1 MHLRT
6 DKPRLQINSLIE
18 QRNNMDAKQITAGF
32 LSGRL
37 DIAEYRRLF
46 DEGQELEVFLQKIVD
61 DIKASDGKIEPYILF

>member
-1 MHLRT
+1 MRT

>member
-1 MHLRT
+1 
-6 DKPRLQINSLIE
+6 
-18 QRNNMDAKQITAGF
+18 MDTKQITADF

-61 DIKASDGKIEPYILF
+61 DIFNATVAQW